1 MQTLTLIFSRW
12 PDIRI
17 YTVSNMSSRS
27 ISRVSRSI
35 WSSLVCWPPSR
46 RLHHR
51 GQDKSDFLFTPSV
64 NDSFIEP
71 KKFVSRLMEFR
82 WYEPVIDKQLNWS
95 DLQLEHYD
103 SLQLLLLPRKKL
115 QVRNWIGF
123 TFQYGFYSEATP
135 DINTRSLVSES
146 RTLVYF
152 LRIKSELWKKWFI
165 S

>member
-46 RLHHR
+46 RLYHR

-71 KKFVSRLMEFR
+71 KKFISRLMEFR
-82 WYEPVIDKQLNWS
+82 WYEQVIDKQLNWS
-95 DLQLEHYD
+95 DLRLEHYD